1 MTRVRGWTKT
11 AAALAAL
18 ATMAAC
24 DSPTV
29 PPRVVAYNFFAEG
42 FGLPIIYRWSDG
54 AEIGVYVVPTTDPE
68 REGLLE
74 AAFRDGAAAWNEAA
88 LFGEFEL
95 VPADL
100 EDADVIIAWAN
111 EPLPVETAG
120 CPPAPGGLAWTT
132 FCLEE
137 GVTIEEV
144 AEADD
149 PLRAVYGYPLVEG
162 EHSSDGVHMIVQALY
177 NGSNTGQVRGLVAH
191 ELGHV
196 LGIGRH
202 PCDYD
207 DAACANGF
215 GARESVMYI
224 GAPQRDSPSRA
235 DRETLEL
242 LYHTRPHLVP

>member
-1 MTRVRGWTKT
+1 
-11 AAALAAL
+11 
-18 ATMAAC
+18 
-24 DSPTV
+24 
-29 PPRVVAYNFFAEG
+29 
-42 FGLPIIYRWSDG
+42 
-54 AEIGVYVVPTTDPE
+54 
-68 REGLLE
+68 
-74 AAFRDGAAAWNEAA
+74 
-88 LFGEFEL
+88 
-95 VPADL
+95 
-100 EDADVIIAWAN
+100 
-111 EPLPVETAG
+111 
-120 CPPAPGGLAWTT
+120 
-132 FCLEE
+132 
-137 GVTIEEV
+137 
-144 AEADD
+144 
-149 PLRAVYGYPLVEG
+149 
-162 EHSSDGVHMIVQALY
+162 MIVQALY